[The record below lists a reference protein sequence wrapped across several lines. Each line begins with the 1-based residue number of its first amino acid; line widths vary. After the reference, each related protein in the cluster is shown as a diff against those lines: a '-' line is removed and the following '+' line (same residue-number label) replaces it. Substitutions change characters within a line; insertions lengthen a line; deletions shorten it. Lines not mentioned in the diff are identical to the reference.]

1 MDPGVV
7 ALELGRIGLAA
18 QALLVRGRRYP
29 QEELVETEGDDPV
42 RQPAGPHYP
51 RQHLGGGQ
59 GLRRGGHPP
68 EAGQGGVGVR
78 GQDVAEVAQLP
89 VLLLAPPGRVGGFQP
104 DLADQLVED
113 QFQQFLAAGD
123 VRVQRGRAGAEPVG
137 DPAHGQPGVAGFVQ
151 DLDRRGHDHR
161 DGQRRL
167 PPGGGTAPGHPRRGR
182 RERGLAARCARAG
195 TPRVRQWFLLT

>member
-1 MDPGVV
+1 MDSGEV
-7 ALELGRIGLAA
+7 ALELGRVGLAA

-29 QEELVETEGDDPV
+29 QDELVETEGDDPV
-42 RQPAGPHYP
+42 RQPAGPHHSGH
-51 RQHLGGGQ
+51 HLGGGQ

-68 EAGQGGVGVR
+68 EPGQGGIGVR
-78 GQDVAEVAQLP
+78 RQDVTEVAQHP
-89 VLLLAPPGRVGGFQP
+89 VQLLAPPGRVGGFQL

-113 QFQQFLAAGD
+113 QLQQFLAAGD
-123 VRVQRGRAGAEPVG
+123 VCVQRGRAGAEPVG

-167 PPGGGTAPGHPRRGR
+167 PPGSGAPPGHSRRGR
-182 RERGLAARCARAG
+182 RERDLAARGARTG
-195 TPRVRQWFLLT
+195 TMRVR